1 MLIAMLPGESE
12 GDAAAGSGP
21 GMERPAVRPSG
32 TVDPRLVFFRIPGQT
47 RDAVLGEFAARLA
60 ALGAV
65 PDAVE
70 LLNRLLKRERDGCTG
85 VGRGIA
91 IPHCRLD
98 HLDGEV
104 VAFATT
110 EQPVEFGAADGVP
123 VDLVFLVASPTQAA
137 AAHLQAVAR
146 VSRLLRQNGI
156 AGALRA
162 ARSREEL
169 AAVLHGAE
177 AAAGMGGMS

>member
-1 MLIAMLPGESE
+1 MLIRTRTQAGEGD
-12 GDAAAGSGP
+12 GDAAAGTG
-21 GMERPAVRPSG
+21 RPTARPSG
-32 TVDPRLVFFRIPGQT
+32 TVDPRLVFFRLPGAT

-60 ALGAV
+60 AHRAV
-65 PDAVE
+65 PDAAE
-70 LLNRLLKRERDGCTG
+70 LVNRLLKRERDGCTG
-85 VGRGIA
+85 VGRGVA

-98 HLDGEV
+98 ALDGEV

-110 EQPVEFGAADGVP
+110 EQPIEFGAADGVP

-146 VSRLLRQNGI
+146 VSRLLRQAGI
-156 AGALRA
+156 AEALRA

-169 AAVLHGAE
+169 ATALHHAE
-177 AAAGMGGMS
+177 TAAGMGGMT

>member
-1 MLIAMLPGESE
+1 MLIRVSDG
-12 GDAAAGSGP
+12 AAEAAS
-21 GMERPAVRPSG
+21 RG
-32 TVDPRLVFFRIPGQT
+32 TVDQRLVFFSLPGSS
-47 RDAVLGEFAARLA
+47 RDAVLAEFAGRLA

-65 PDAVE
+65 RDEGE
-70 LLNRLLKRERDGCTG
+70 LVGRLLRRERDGCTG

-98 HLDGEV
+98 ALDGEV

-110 EQPVEFGAADGVP
+110 AQPIDFGAADAVP
-123 VDLVFLVASPTQAA
+123 VDLVFLVVSPTQAA

-146 VSRLLRQNGI
+146 VSRLLRVAGI

-162 ARSREEL
+162 ARSPAALSAALRE
-169 AAVLHGAE
+169 AE
-177 AAAGMGGMS
+177 ASAGGPP

>member
-1 MLIAMLPGESE
+1 M
-12 GDAAAGSGP
+12 SGP
-21 GMERPAVRPSG
+21 SAKTGG
-32 TVDPRLVFFRIPGQT
+32 TVEARLVFFRLPGQT
-47 RDAVLGEFAARLA
+47 RDGVLGEFAARLA
-60 ALGAV
+60 SLGAV
-65 PDAVE
+65 PDAAE
-70 LLNRLLKRERDGCTG
+70 LLGRLLKRERDGCTG

-98 HLDGEV
+98 ALDGEV

-110 EQPVEFGAADGVP
+110 EQPIDFGAADGVP

-146 VSRLLRQNGI
+146 VSRLLRQTGI
-156 AGALRA
+156 ADALRA

-169 AAVLHGAE
+169 VTTLHNAE
-177 AAAGMGGMS
+177 AAAGLGGTS